1 MNRFY
6 QTQIHL
12 SESDCLS
19 VSHFCFIEGSLI
31 GADCE
36 SDITRPLDYEKWRN
50 KRKETFLAGRLAV
63 RHAQA
68 CLNEPAKDIPKSEN
82 GSPVWPNEYAGSI
95 SHTDNQAVA
104 VLLPRSERV
113 IQYIGID
120 LERLDNA
127 DKLDAADMIGCEEE
141 FERLASAGIEKAQRA
156 LLLFSLK
163 ESVYKA
169 LYPAVGE
176 YFDFLDVA
184 LVSIEQTDVFV
195 FQVRRTLSRGIESG
209 YLVKGR
215 CKILGGDVMTWAY
228 C

>member
-1 MNRFY
+1 VNRFY
-6 QTQIHL
+6 QTQIRL
-12 SESDCLS
+12 SESDCLN
-19 VSHFCFIEGSLI
+19 VSHFCFKEGSLI
-31 GADCE
+31 GADCVFN
-36 SDITRPLDYEKWRN
+36 ITRPLDCEKWRN

-63 RHAQA
+63 RHAQTY
-68 CLNEPAKDIPKSEN
+68 LNEPAKDIPKAED
-82 GSPVWPNEYAGSI
+82 GSPLWPNEYTGSI

-104 VLLPRSERV
+104 VLLPRSQGD

-120 LERLDNA
+120 LEQLDNA
-127 DKLDAADMIGCEEE
+127 DKLDAADLIGCKEE
-141 FERLASAGIEKAQRA
+141 FEILASAGIEKAQRA

-176 YFDFLDVA
+176 YFDFLDVV

-195 FQVRRTLSRGIESG
+195 FQVRRTLSRRIKSG

-215 CKILGGDVMTWAY
+215 YKILGGHVMTWAY

>member
-6 QTQIHL
+6 QTQIRL
-12 SESDCLS
+12 SEFDCLN
-19 VSHFCFIEGSLI
+19 VSHFCFKESSLI
-31 GADCE
+31 GADCG
-36 SDITRPLDYEKWRN
+36 SDITKPLDYEKWRS

-68 CLNEPAKDIPKSEN
+68 CLNEAAKDIPKSED
-82 GSPVWPNEYAGSI
+82 GSPVWPNEYTGSI
-95 SHTDNQAVA
+95 SHTDSQAVA
-104 VLLPRSERV
+104 VLLPRSQGV

-127 DKLDAADMIGCEEE
+127 DKLDAADLIGCEDE
-141 FERLASAGIEKAQRA
+141 FVKLKSAGIEKAQRA

-169 LYPAVGE
+169 LYPTVGE
-176 YFDFLDVA
+176 YFDFLDVV

-195 FQVRRTLSRGIESG
+195 FQVRRTLSRRIKSG

-215 CKILGGDVMTWAY
+215 YKMLGGHVMTWAY

>member
-1 MNRFY
+1 VNRFY
-6 QTQIHL
+6 QTQIRL
-12 SESDCLS
+12 SEFDCLN
-19 VSHFCFIEGSLI
+19 VSHFCFKESSLI

-36 SDITRPLDYEKWRN
+36 SDLTKPVDYEKWRS

-68 CLNEPAKDIPKSEN
+68 CLNEPAKDILKAED
-82 GSPVWPNEYAGSI
+82 GSPVWPNEYTGSI

-104 VLLPRSERV
+104 VLLPLSQGI

-127 DKLDAADMIGCEEE
+127 DKLDAADLIGLEDE
-141 FERLASAGIEKAQRA
+141 FEILKLAGIEKAQRA

-169 LYPAVGE
+169 LYPVVCE

-184 LVSIEQTDVFV
+184 LVSSAANEAFV
-195 FQVRRTLSRGIESG
+195 FQIKRKLSKKITLGFIVE
-209 YLVKGR
+209 GR
-215 CKILGGDVMTWAY
+215 YKIQDDHLMTWVY